1 MGQNAIQQAKLF
13 NEACDLTGIVLTKLD
28 SSAKGGMV
36 IPIVKDLK
44 IPVRF
49 VGVGEKIEDIQEFDY
64 ENFAL
69 ALFNLTDNLGQ
80 DKNNGNED
88 IDEEN

>member
-1 MGQNAIQQAKLF
+1 
-13 NEACDLTGIVLTKLD
+13 
-28 SSAKGGMV
+28 MV

-69 ALFNLTDNLGQ
+69 ALFNLNDNLEQ
-80 DKNNGNED
+80 NRNNED
-88 IDEEN
+88 GESNEEN